1 MRSSK
6 RRSVDETVEARPVLT
21 APDERIRLDARR
33 HEIVLARPFARAML
47 IAVVGLGFV
56 LAGFPYS
63 PIGAILLAVAAA
75 VALRAVWGWER
86 TRVVVTSEKL
96 FVVYGTLRR
105 RAAAVRL
112 NRVTTV
118 EVEESPLGRL
128 LGYGTIV
135 AGELEIPYVARP
147 RDVCRLLH

>member
-1 MRSSK
+1 LLL
-6 RRSVDETVEARPVLT
+6 A

-33 HEIVLARPFARAML
+33 HEIVLARPFSRSLAL
-47 IAVVGLGFV
+47 TLVGIGCV
-56 LAGFPYS
+56 LAGWPWS
-63 PIGAILLAVAAA
+63 VGGAVLLGLAAV

-96 FVVYGTLRR
+96 FVSYGTLRR
-105 RAAAVRL
+105 RAASVCL
-112 NRVTTV
+112 NRVSTV
-118 EVEESPLGRL
+118 EVEESALGRL

-147 RDVCRLLH
+147 REVCRLLR

>member
-1 MRSSK
+1 MTGK
-6 RRSVDETVEARPVLT
+6 RRSASCTVEGSFVLA

-33 HEIVLARPFARAML
+33 HEIVLARPFARAFAL
-47 IAVVGLGFV
+47 TLVGLGGA
-56 LAGFPYS
+56 LAGWPWS
-63 PIGAILLAVAAA
+63 VGGAVLLGLAAA
-75 VALRAVWGWER
+75 LALRAVWGWER
-86 TRVVVTSEKL
+86 TRVVVTNEKL
-96 FVVYGTLRR
+96 FVSYGTLRR

-112 NRVTTV
+112 NRVSTV

-147 RDVCRLLH
+147 RDVCRLLR